1 MMVLGQSMR
10 GILALSG
17 LALAATLA
25 ASPAAAATVFAGT
38 NDGCSKTTCFNESG
52 VFKQTWSASGLTG
65 PTTIGQLLLARGVL
79 GALDSSTFRLSF
91 TLNGRE
97 VGAWGSYLMAG
108 IGGDEL
114 SFSGEAFVW
123 NPEDGDLTLVL
134 EIVQPKPGSGLFVA
148 ARSQPDD
155 GNPQPDIFDE
165 GPANIG
171 DIGNAAVSAAP
182 EPGTWALMIGG
193 FGLAGAALRRRHRV
207 HAMQLGR

>member
-10 GILALSG
+10 SILALSG

-38 NDGCSKTTCFNESG
+38 NDGCSKTTCFNENG

-79 GALDSSTFRLSF
+79 GVLDSSTFRLSF

-97 VGAWGSYLMAG
+97 VGTWGSYLMAG

-134 EIVQPKPGSGLFVA
+134 EIVQPKVGSGLFVA

-165 GPANIG
+165 SPANIG

-193 FGLAGAALRRRHRV
+193 FGLAGAALRRRNRFA
-207 HAMQLGR
+207 AMQLSR